1 MKLIKKL
8 TNEEL
13 SKNYKYINNYIYI
26 FMIIFFMNN
35 LKAFGS
41 ENKLYSLQNIRKDAE
56 LEKIYELKSI
66 PYSKYDGLGGQL
78 KTFFWLY
85 SPKSLIN
92 NYPDLSIINT
102 SDAIREGYRLKINDM
117 TINKNNYK
125 IKKEALEGN

>member
-1 MKLIKKL
+1 MKLFKKL

-56 LEKIYELKSI
+56 LEEIYKLKSI
-66 PYSKYDGLGGQL
+66 PFIKYDGLEFQL
-78 KTFFWLY
+78 KTFFGLY
-85 SPKSLIN
+85 SPKSEIN
-92 NYPDLSIINT
+92 NYPDLSIVNA

-117 TINKNNYK
+117 TLNKTKYK
-125 IKKEALEGN
+125 IKKEALAGN